1 MDRQHQTGLEFMGLA
16 QGPPDRS
23 APRFTALES
32 PGFSQAPRSSD
43 LYSAVSQLEGGSW
56 KRLLLSA
63 LRTRDDP
70 SCLSGSCEDLARW
83 TLTRDG
89 CCHQARPLVHP
100 ESPVKRPGPEL
111 VSDSAASTRPP
122 PWPVLLQLWTPS
134 GQQFRSFTS
143 SVCLVQAAI
152 RDLPSQGDGKVLLSL
167 SHTHTHLTHTL
178 MQFLGPQRQLEWR
191 PLRADVRAQE
201 TGVRVSREGAV
212 RLRAAQGRR
221 SQ

>member
-1 MDRQHQTGLEFMGLA
+1 MDRQHQTGLEFMRLA

-56 KRLLLSA
+56 KQLLLSA

-111 VSDSAASTRPP
+111 VSDSATSTRPP

-143 SVCLVQAAI
+143 SVWCRQQSGTSHP
-152 RDLPSQGDGKVLLSL
+152 RETGKSYCL
-167 SHTHTHLTHTL
+167 SHTHIHT
-178 MQFLGPQRQLEWR
+178 
-191 PLRADVRAQE
+191 
-201 TGVRVSREGAV
+201 
-212 RLRAAQGRR
+212 
-221 SQ
+221 